1 MKRPKCVLLHLAAL
15 RTPGRR
21 VHVPGVRGRTVRAGG
36 KGNEVSREEKPK
48 NNECQAA
55 DIDFLIQGGAVE
67 TSLLNR
73 WSTRY

>member
-1 MKRPKCVLLHLAAL
+1 M
-15 RTPGRR
+15 
-21 VHVPGVRGRTVRAGG
+21 RAGG